1 MNPEM
6 EKILRKKIQE
16 AEPSLDVLG
25 ADYKVLQIATQDLAN
40 YLRFI
45 NHVEKETI
53 ASTNPDVRELSP
65 NVDAE
70 EIESFLTVWVSMW
83 LSKWKQRSSLLIGKN
98 AKAECG
104 KAAQPAIN
112 VEPLWLSIAS
122 REEMVELVASVL
134 IKNSEICG
142 TRLIAEN
149 ILKTQLSKK
158 SDLDVNNREQLF
170 AFLNGALRKA
180 HAIAETTGPIV
191 MIRVDKN
198 YYCHV
203 SN

>member
-25 ADYKVLQIATQDLAN
+25 ADYKVLQIATQDLVN

-53 ASTNPDVRELSP
+53 ASTNPDVLELSP

-98 AKAECG
+98 AKAECS

-122 REEMVELVASVL
+122 REEMVELVATVL